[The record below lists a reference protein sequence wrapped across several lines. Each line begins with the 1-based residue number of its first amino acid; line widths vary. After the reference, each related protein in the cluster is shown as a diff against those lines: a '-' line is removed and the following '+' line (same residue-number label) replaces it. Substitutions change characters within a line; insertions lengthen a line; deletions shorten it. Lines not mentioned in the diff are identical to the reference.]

1 MISIN
6 PYINFKGNAE
16 QAFNFYKS
24 VFGGEFAFV
33 QKFGE
38 GPQSEKVKPEDREK
52 IMHISLPIGKNVL
65 MASDAIEF
73 MGGKTT
79 FGDNFSISLSV
90 DSKAEA
96 DRIFN
101 ALSKGGKI
109 DMPMGNMFWGDYFGM
124 ITDKFGIPWMISF
137 SEERN
142 KQ

>member
-1 MISIN
+1 
-6 PYINFKGNAE
+6 
-16 QAFNFYKS
+16 
-24 VFGGEFAFV
+24 
-33 QKFGE
+33 
-38 GPQSEKVKPEDREK
+38 
-52 IMHISLPIGKNVL
+52 